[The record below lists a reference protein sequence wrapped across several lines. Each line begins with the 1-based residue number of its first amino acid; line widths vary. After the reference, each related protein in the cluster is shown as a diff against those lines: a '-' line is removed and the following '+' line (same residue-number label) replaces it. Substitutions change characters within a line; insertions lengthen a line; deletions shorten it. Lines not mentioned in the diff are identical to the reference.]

1 MKVTTVTAEMAVG
14 SLLAAGV
21 LPGPVP
27 VGGELVP
34 PHAARNIVRSSRRH
48 KQHAHDKRY
57 RTGEDKGKQGE
68 DKPSPLL
75 WTDFA
80 RQGTRRP
87 WRVLYAACQRLKFTV
102 IEAVLVVA
110 LPGSLMV
117 VVLSGVGECRAMV
130 PGRPQGSPLHSIL
143 QVDAVFLPAFGN
155 HVHDLGGHDDI
166 GRPWARMALFGH
178 LGGGIKAHLPAKLF
192 KGRGVVERID
202 RPINQ

>member
-1 MKVTTVTAEMAVG
+1 MVAG
-14 SLLAAGV
+14 SLLTAGV
-21 LPGPVP
+21 SPGPVA
-27 VGGELVP
+27 VGRELVL

-87 WRVLYAACQRLKFTV
+87 WRVLYTACQRLRFSL
-102 IEAVLVVA
+102 IEAVLAVA
-110 LPGSLMV
+110 LPGSLIA
-117 VVLSGVGECRAMV
+117 VVLSARCECRAMV